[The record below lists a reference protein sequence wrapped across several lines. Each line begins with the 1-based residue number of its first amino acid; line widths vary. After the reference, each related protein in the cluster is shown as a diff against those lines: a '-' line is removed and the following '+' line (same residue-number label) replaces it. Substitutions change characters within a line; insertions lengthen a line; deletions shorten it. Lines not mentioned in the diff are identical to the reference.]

1 MNDRFGSRA
10 GLKIRRPGR
19 GELLARPGERWLPD
33 PNFRFAEPWN
43 GGGEKPLSHH
53 LHNWREISL
62 RQADFKGSRKI
73 ACMKIAQISPLI
85 ESVPPKLYGGTER
98 IVSYLTEELVR
109 QGHDVTLFASADSQT
124 SARLVPCAEQAL
136 RLNPAVEDGLPHH
149 LVMLEEV
156 RRRADEF
163 DVLHFHIDMLHM
175 PFVREIGP
183 PTVTTLHGRQD
194 LPDLQALYGVFDD
207 APLVSISNDQRR
219 PLPFVNWMGT
229 VYHGLPRN
237 LLAMGSGR
245 GGYLAFLGR
254 ISPEK
259 RPDRAIEIAVRAG
272 LPLKIAA
279 KVDKADREYWKQ
291 VIEPLVRAH
300 PDVEFIGE
308 VNEREKAEFLGN
320 ALAMLFPIDWPEPF
334 GLVMIEAMACGTPVI
349 GFKCGSVPEI
359 IDEGVSGMI
368 VDTIDAAVEAVRTIG
383 TLDRAGVRQCFER
396 RFSDERM
403 ARDYLAIYRQLT
415 GTEAARLLP
424 VATGSEGRLIGAVA

>member
-1 MNDRFGSRA
+1 
-10 GLKIRRPGR
+10 
-19 GELLARPGERWLPD
+19 
-33 PNFRFAEPWN
+33 
-43 GGGEKPLSHH
+43 
-53 LHNWREISL
+53 
-62 RQADFKGSRKI
+62 
-73 ACMKIAQISPLI
+73 
-85 ESVPPKLYGGTER
+85 
-98 IVSYLTEELVR
+98 
-109 QGHDVTLFASADSQT
+109 
-124 SARLVPCAEQAL
+124 
-136 RLNPAVEDGLPHH
+136 
-149 LVMLEEV
+149 
-156 RRRADEF
+156 
-163 DVLHFHIDMLHM
+163 MLHM
-175 PFVREIGP
+175 PFVRDIGP

-207 APLVSISNDQRR
+207 VPLISISNDQRR

-259 RPDRAIEIAVRAG
+259 RPDRAIEIAVRAR

-300 PDVEFIGE
+300 RDVEFIGE
-308 VNEREKAEFLGN
+308 VNEQEKAEFLGD

-383 TLDRAGVRQCFER
+383 TLDRAGVRQCFEQ

-424 VATGSEGRLIGAVA
+424 VATGSEGRLFGAVA